1 MASESPIN
9 TSTASPRL
17 RRVSQTSHDLDSDIG
32 GVEFATY
39 TVQIPSTPDNNPM
52 SASMEYSTS
61 QRVEDQFV
69 SSSLFTGGYNC
80 VTQAQLKEKVIESQT
95 SHHPQMTGA
104 KGSFCAVPGC
114 DAKVV
119 TDERGLDIVPCECDY
134 KICMDCFRD
143 AVRNGDHMCPGCKEP
158 YRELDV
164 TEYAVHNRK
173 QYQQQMSKTER
184 RMSLMKSTKVMGRQ
198 SSEFDHNKWLFET
211 KGSYGYGNAIWPKVD
226 VEGSQDGIGGDP
238 MVFHDKQW
246 RPLTRKLNISAAIL
260 SPYR

>member
-9 TSTASPRL
+9 TSTASPML
-17 RRVSQTSHDLDSDIG
+17 RRVSQTGHDLDSDIG
-32 GVEFATY
+32 GVEFTTY
-39 TVQIPSTPDNNPM
+39 TVQIPSIPDNNPM

-69 SSSLFTGGYNC
+69 SSSLFTGGYNS
-80 VTQAQLKEKVIESQT
+80 VTHAQLKEKVIESQT

-158 YRELDV
+158 YWELDV

-198 SSEFDHNKWLFET
+198 SSEFDHNK
-211 KGSYGYGNAIWPKVD
+211 
-226 VEGSQDGIGGDP
+226 
-238 MVFHDKQW
+238 
-246 RPLTRKLNISAAIL
+246 
-260 SPYR
+260 